1 MGGRGDGM
9 NYIITFILGMISGAT
24 VGVIGL
30 CLLIDRHTAGISWY
44 VKGGYVD
51 ESMDSDQ

>member
-1 MGGRGDGM
+1 M

-30 CLLIDRHTAGISWY
+30 CLLIDRNTAGISWY